1 MAIGFRHT
9 IRVLADDV
17 RDFLHRHKV
26 WLTKDLGQH
35 FLIEDAV
42 LGEILQ
48 AATVKQGDNVLEIG
62 PGIGILTR
70 ELLRVGA
77 SVTAIELDERFLPL
91 LHEFACKDLS
101 PDTYHLTPLHGNALH
116 APIEITAPF
125 KVVANIPY
133 AITSPLFRRLL
144 LELPYLPTSLTLLIQ
159 REVAE
164 TICAQTTEGI
174 LTALVGLCGKPT
186 LIRHVARDAFLPPPD
201 VESSV
206 LHIECFAK
214 PMADRETIK
223 RILRLVKHAMSGRR
237 KMLRNTVGSL
247 PDGMEALKKT
257 GIDPE
262 RRPQTMK
269 VEEWMKLEQSIL
281 HQ

>member
-1 MAIGFRHT
+1 M
-9 IRVLADDV
+9 LADDV

-35 FLIEDAV
+35 FLTDDAV

-48 AATVKQGDNVLEIG
+48 AAKVKPGDNVLEIG

-70 ELLRVGA
+70 ELLRAGA
-77 SVTAIELDERFLPL
+77 NVTAVELDERMLPL
-91 LHEFACKDLS
+91 LKEFIGQE
-101 PDTYHLTPLHGNALH
+101 LTADRCSLIAVQGNALH
-116 APIEITAPF
+116 TPISIPPPYS
-125 KVVANIPY
+125 VVANIPY
-133 AITSPLFRRLL
+133 AITSPLLRRLL
-144 LELPYLPTSLTLLIQ
+144 LELPDLPTSLTLLIQ

-164 TICAQTTEGI
+164 TICAKTTEGI

-186 LIRHVARDAFLPPPD
+186 LIRHVPSVAFLPPPA

-206 LHIECFAK
+206 LHIECFK
-214 PMADRETIK
+214 EPLADRDTIK
-223 RILRLVKHAMSGRR
+223 RILKLVKHAMSGRR

-247 PDGMEALKKT
+247 PDGMKALEET

-262 RRPQTMK
+262 RRPQTMH
-269 VEEWMKLEQSIL
+269 VEEWMKLERNIDRDAR
-281 HQ
+281 